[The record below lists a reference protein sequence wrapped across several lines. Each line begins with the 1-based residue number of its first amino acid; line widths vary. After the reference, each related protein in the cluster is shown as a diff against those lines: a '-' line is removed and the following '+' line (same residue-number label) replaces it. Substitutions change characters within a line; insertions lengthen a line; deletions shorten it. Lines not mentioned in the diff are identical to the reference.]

1 MVHIDKPCQKLH
13 CQKVFQCTTAPHIN
27 RYCTVNGTMKTPPH
41 SLEAEQ
47 SILAACM
54 LHKESVLAAIEH
66 LSPEDFYDNRHI
78 ATYSAILSL
87 FNTGRNVDLVSVAE
101 SLTSESK
108 AVVGLSYL
116 AGLTDALISK
126 SSVKEHCRIVKDKST
141 ARRAIDLATKTLD
154 ACYRGDKVEFIVE
167 DLSTGVMNLAG
178 KDKGK
183 PETLADITPRAMER
197 IERVSLY
204 GQQFGLSTGFID
216 IDRRL
221 AGLSNGD
228 LIIIAARPSMGKTV
242 FGVDIALNIAAQK
255 VPVLMF
261 SLEMSK
267 EQIATRALS
276 NKSTISGDT
285 IRHGGLNENTWPKL
299 QVARAYLDSL
309 PMTIV
314 DNPGL
319 SITEIRSISKSQHLK
334 SGLGL
339 ILVDYMQ
346 LARAQAQS
354 REREISEISS
364 GLKGIAKEFGIP
376 VIALSQLN
384 RSLESRDDKRPR
396 LSDLRES
403 GSIEQ
408 DADVVM
414 FIYRDEVYDRSPDN
428 PRRGIAEIITAKQR
442 NGPTGK
448 DELIFQGEFSRFQ
461 NFKREQ

>member
-1 MVHIDKPCQKLH
+1 V
-13 CQKVFQCTTAPHIN
+13 
-27 RYCTVNGTMKTPPH
+27 KTPPH

-54 LHKESVLAAIEH
+54 LHQESVLTAIEH

-87 FNTGRNVDLVSVAE
+87 FNSGRNVDLVSVAE
-101 SLTSESK
+101 SLTGESR
-108 AVVGLSYL
+108 ATVGLSYL
-116 AGLTDALISK
+116 AGLTDALISR
-126 SSVKEHCRIVKDKST
+126 SSVKEHCRIVKEKST
-141 ARRAIDLATKTLD
+141 ARSAIDLASKTLD
-154 ACYRGDKVEFIVE
+154 ACYRGDKIEFIVE
-167 DLSTGVMNLAG
+167 DLSSGVMNLVG

-183 PETLADITPRAMER
+183 PETLAEILPRTVER
-197 IERVSLY
+197 IERVSLH
-204 GQQFGLSTGFID
+204 GQQFGLSTGLPD
-216 IDRRL
+216 LDRKL

-228 LIIIAARPSMGKTV
+228 LIIIAARPAMGKTV
-242 FGVDIALNIAAQK
+242 FGVDIALNVAAQQ

-267 EQIATRALS
+267 EQIATRILS
-276 NKSTISGDT
+276 SKSTISGDT
-285 IRHGGLNENTWPKL
+285 MRHGGLNDSTWPRL
-299 QVARAYLDSL
+299 QVARAYLESL
-309 PMTIV
+309 PLTIV

-319 SITEIRSISKSQHLK
+319 SITEIRSIAKNQHIK
-334 SGLGL
+334 GGLGM

-364 GLKGIAKEFGIP
+364 GLKGLAKEFGIP
-376 VIALSQLN
+376 VVALSQLN
-384 RSLESRDDKRPR
+384 RSLESREDKKPR
-396 LSDLRES
+396 LADLRES

-414 FIYRDEVYDRSPDN
+414 FIYRDEVYDKSPDN
-428 PRRGIAEIITAKQR
+428 PRKGMAEIIIAKQR

-448 DELIFQGEFSRFQ
+448 VDMVFQGEFSRFQ
-461 NFKREQ
+461 SFQREQ